1 MLYVAVALYVSMAH
15 WAEAEG
21 LKVVCK
27 VLAEETRTKAKA
39 RRIVDYLVPVSARI
53 VATVAVAVAF
63 GRIVKEG

>member
-39 RRIVDYLVPVSARI
+39 RRLVDYLVPVTAR
-53 VATVAVAVAF
+53 VAATVMVAMAF
-63 GRIVKEG
+63 GKIVKEG